1 MKRILLTGFDPFG
14 GEEINPSWEIAKSL
28 NGMKMG
34 KNAQIIS
41 RQLPCE
47 FGTSLQ
53 LLDAALRELQPSMV
67 ICLGQAGGRA
77 EISLERIAINLDDA
91 RIPDNAGAQPI
102 DKTIMPDAPAAYFST
117 LPIKAM
123 MQSLQKQGI
132 PAAISQTAGTYVC
145 NHVFFGLMH
154 LATTHSCIEKAGF
167 VHIPYLPNQAIKF
180 TQAPSMSF
188 EMMKQ
193 GVECMIETALNR
205 KRDVKLAAGANH

>member
-14 GEEINPSWEIAKSL
+14 GEKINPSWEIAKSL
-28 NGMKMG
+28 DGMKIG
-34 KNAQIIS
+34 KSAQIIS

-47 FGTSLQ
+47 FGTSLH
-53 LLDAALRELQPSMV
+53 LLEAALRELQPSMV

-77 EISLERIAINLDDA
+77 EMSLERIAINLDDA

-102 DKTIMPDAPAAYFST
+102 DNTIIPDAPAAYFST

-154 LATTHSCIEKAGF
+154 VATTHQCIEKAGF
-167 VHIPYLPNQAIKF
+167 VHIPYLPSQAIKF
-180 TQAPSMSF
+180 PQAPSMSF
-188 EMMKQ
+188 DVMRA
-193 GVECMIETALNR
+193 GVVCMIDTALNR
-205 KRDVKLAAGANH
+205 KEDVKLAAGANH

>member
-14 GEEINPSWEIAKSL
+14 GEKINPSWEIAKSL
-28 NGMKMG
+28 DGIKIG

-53 LLDAALRELQPSMV
+53 LLDAALRELQPSIV

-77 EISLERIAINLDDA
+77 EMSLERVAINIDDA

-102 DKTIMPDAPAAYFST
+102 DNTIIPDAPAAYFST

-154 LATTHSCIEKAGF
+154 LASIHSCIEKAGF
-167 VHIPYLPNQAIKF
+167 VHIPYLPSQAIKF
-180 TQAPSMSF
+180 PQAPSMSF

-205 KRDVKLAAGANH
+205 KGDVKLAAGASH